1 MRAFWSSVTRA
12 GALAV
17 LLLVLALSGCFRF
30 LQTEGGGEARF
41 EPPRQVDPDLQA
53 QPGDP

>member
-1 MRAFWSSVTRA
+1 M
-12 GALAV
+12 AV